1 MTTTTLEVWDAE
13 RLRREF
19 PTPRQ
24 VGRFMGTESAQ
35 VLALLVDQGLI
46 FPGETCVKTERTC
59 RRYHKLVNIARSHGI
74 KLAQWHSKGQHIV
87 VRTA

>member
-1 MTTTTLEVWDAE
+1 MRTTLEVWDAE

-19 PTPRQ
+19 PIPKGAGSFT
-24 VGRFMGTESAQ
+24 GAESTQ

-46 FPGETCVKTERTC
+46 FPGETCVKTETTC